1 MNKKQDLETEE
12 MRSDIES
19 VESQMAPRLR
29 AEGVVVMMALDG
41 MRRLGS
47 GILGS

>member
-1 MNKKQDLETEE
+1 MT
-12 MRSDIES
+12 
-19 VESQMAPRLR
+19 PRLR
-29 AEGVVVMMALDG
+29 AEEVGVMMAFDG